1 MTTWVLVGGAVWI
14 VLAVLGALL
23 LCRAIHLADVAS
35 SGEPDVVVDDEQP
48 DAGPGCPVE
57 CLPAGT
63 RPRRRGRTRL
73 PRSRS

>member
-1 MTTWVLVGGAVWI
+1 MTWVLVGVAAWI

-35 SGEPDVVVDDEQP
+35 SGEPDAVVDDERP
-48 DAGPGCPVE
+48 DADPGRPAE
-57 CLPAGT
+57 CLPAGE

-73 PRSRS
+73 PRSRF